1 MNPRGTCAPIRF
13 RVGRLQP
20 GSATPPRNTIS
31 ILHDSAA
38 SKLPVRRRQVLV
50 LSKCHSVRC
59 LHEALAGRVQMIG
72 GEVGVALNHRQAL
85 PPAELLD
92 RAQVYPSHDEPG
104 GESVAVAM
112 PRVRLQAF
120 PSASSTR
127 PTRSTAVGK
136 NLSGSRYAH
145 GEDGRVGIVRPRPLR
160 CHVQQHSAHHAIHGH
175 LAGAAVL
182 RIPHREGQADLTEE
196 PEGAASRGR
205 LIPW

>member
-1 MNPRGTCAPIRF
+1 M
-13 RVGRLQP
+13 
-20 GSATPPRNTIS
+20 
-31 ILHDSAA
+31 
-38 SKLPVRRRQVLV
+38 
-50 LSKCHSVRC
+50 
-59 LHEALAGRVQMIG
+59 
-72 GEVGVALNHRQAL
+72 GVALNHRQAL

-182 RIPHREGQADLTEE
+182 RIPHLEEAGQEVHVAPLQGALFAPSEAGVDADREEGSETAQAELAEE